1 MQASPGVER
10 NMSVAGSNDVLTSA
24 ALFFARNKLAGQAEL
39 LVCRYNKYKAVLEAA
54 LPKLVARVQELLP
67 AALSPEQH
75 ADVVHQLHKELQ
87 QLAMEWRDEAN
98 KRHGGRQHDSI
109 LHHFAAAVRQRD
121 ALHAQQLTNHDIVS
135 RGDRAELAAARVI
148 AAVADPQLAQVY
160 EATTAMMK
168 KVAEAS
174 RWVCARSPA
183 ACVCAHPASASCVRV
198 SCVRVLHDCVQCGCT
213 AGRGPAGRRLPARTE
228 EEHLS
233 AAGWHGGNVARAEE
247 AGGQA

>member
-1 MQASPGVER
+1 MKRTLSLLHSGLQLSTGRLNEPAYFGFSRHGLGFELVGGAGEDGEQFFAYLSQFAHTTR

-148 AAVADPQLAQVY
+148 AAVADPQLAQVRGHHRDD
-160 EATTAMMK
+160 E
-168 KVAEAS
+168 E
-174 RWVCARSPA
+174 
-183 ACVCAHPASASCVRV
+183 
-198 SCVRVLHDCVQCGCT
+198 
-213 AGRGPAGRRLPARTE
+213 GR
-228 EEHLS
+228 
-233 AAGWHGGNVARAEE
+233 
-247 AGGQA
+247 